1 MLWGGDMSDMS
12 VVVFTKYDE
21 ERKIRYFIEHGER
34 EDTKLIRL
42 RKRILPMFSDNLD
55 RYFEVVWEITYSKPS
70 TLTVKVYTDSDIKEW
85 VGAISE
91 MKIDLFI
98 AREPWFIDLR
108 KITESIDAVGVRRT
122 MMRILYELV
131 NYIRYDGLRID
142 ELKECVRARW

>member
-1 MLWGGDMSDMS
+1 MSDMS
-12 VVVFTKYDE
+12 IVIFTKYDE

-34 EDTKLIRL
+34 KDTKLIRL

-55 RYFEVVWEITYSKPS
+55 RFFEVVWEITYSKPS
-70 TLTVKVYTDSDIKEW
+70 TLIVKVYTNSDIKEW

-91 MKIDLFI
+91 MKIDLFT

>member
-1 MLWGGDMSDMS
+1 MSDMS
-12 VVVFTKYDE
+12 VVIFTKYDE

-34 EDTKLIRL
+34 KDTKLIRL
-42 RKRILPMFSDNLD
+42 RKRILPMFSDNPD
-55 RYFEVVWEITYSKPS
+55 RFFEVVWEITYSKPS
-70 TLTVKVYTDSDIKEW
+70 TLIVKVYTNSDIKEW

-91 MKIDLFI
+91 MKIDLFT

>member
-1 MLWGGDMSDMS
+1 MSDMS
-12 VVVFTKYDE
+12 IVIFTKYDE

-34 EDTKLIRL
+34 KDTKLIRL
-42 RKRILPMFSDNLD
+42 RKRILPMFSDNPD
-55 RYFEVVWEITYSKPS
+55 RFFEVVWEITYSKPS
-70 TLTVKVYTDSDIKEW
+70 TLIVKVYTNSDIKEW

-91 MKIDLFI
+91 MKIDLFT

>member
-1 MLWGGDMSDMS
+1 MS
-12 VVVFTKYDE
+12 VVIFTKYDE

-42 RKRILPMFSDNLD
+42 RKRILPMFSDNTD

-91 MKIDLFI
+91 MKIDLFT